1 MPRFFY
7 DFFDGDTWSQDEVGL
22 DFPSAEHACLE
33 AFEAARGMW
42 RDLADGRRDPSAC
55 AFDIKSDGGESLFR
69 FEFSELLGRR
79 SWQGSDAPVTAI
91 IRKIEENHRRAIE
104 ARSGIQQSL
113 EQTLASLHDARLM
126 LTRLDMIE
134 RSGAVG

>member
-22 DFPSAEHACLE
+22 DFPSAEQACVE

-42 RDLADGRRDPSAC
+42 RDLVDGRRDPTAC
-55 AFDIKSDGGESLFR
+55 AFDIKSEGGDSLFR

-79 SWQGSDAPVTAI
+79 CRQGNDAPVTSI
-91 IRKIEENHRRAIE
+91 IRKIEESHRRAIE

-113 EQTLASLHDARLM
+113 EQTLASLHDARRM
-126 LTRLDMIE
+126 LTRLDMFE
-134 RSGAVG
+134 RSGVVG

>member
-7 DFFDGDTWSQDEVGL
+7 DFFDGSTWSKDEVGL
-22 DFPSAEHACLE
+22 DFPSAEQACVE

-55 AFDIKSDGGESLFR
+55 AFDIKSEGGESLFR

-79 SWQGSDAPVTAI
+79 CRQGNDAPVTSI
-91 IRKIEENHRRAIE
+91 IRKIEESHRRAIE
-104 ARSGIQQSL
+104 ARSGIRQSL
-113 EQTLASLHDARLM
+113 EQTLASLHDARRM
-126 LTRLDMIE
+126 LTRLDMFE
-134 RSGAVG
+134 RSGAAG